1 MTSGQIV
8 IECNACY
15 YLVQKSPKMDP
26 RKVYDRLQ
34 REDRKHN
41 RHKTKNYQI
50 YYTILGPILES
61 KKAPRVVKKLSKKKR
76 SKHTEDGSQIMPKLG
91 AK

>member
-34 REDRKHN
+34 REDRRHN
-41 RHKTKNYQI
+41 RHKTKKQQI
-50 YYTILGPILES
+50 SYPILGPILES
-61 KKAPRVVKKLSKKKR
+61 KKTPNVFKRLSEKKGGE
-76 SKHTEDGSQIMPKLG
+76 HTGDGSQVMPKLG